1 MTQMADKLR
10 VGYIGLGV
18 MGKPM
23 ARNLRRAGFPI
34 TVHNRSRGAVEELA
48 AEGATAASSPAE
60 VAQASDV
67 VLTCLPGPADVEL
80 VYLGPSGVLE
90 GVGEGAILIDMSTID
105 PNTHRKVA
113 GLAAA
118 RGASY
123 LDAPVSGG
131 STGAQNATLTIMVG
145 GDVATLERARPVLEA
160 VGKQIYHLGPVGA
173 GAAAKLV
180 NNMLGAINLAGAIE
194 ALVLGQKAGLDPRQL
209 AEVINNSSG
218 ASRSFAA
225 SVPEILRRNFEPG
238 FTIDLQHKDVCL
250 ATDLGRLLG
259 VRLLAGSLAAQVL
272 QEARGAG
279 HGKKSVFAAV
289 LPLEQNAGIEIKE

>member
-1 MTQMADKLR
+1 MPDKLR

-23 ARNLRRAGFPI
+23 ARNLLHAGFPL
-34 TVHNRSRGAVEELA
+34 TVHNRSRGAVDELA
-48 AEGATAASSPAE
+48 AEGATPASSPAE

-67 VLTCLPGPADVEL
+67 VLSCLPGPADVET
-80 VYLGPSGVLE
+80 VYLGQSGVIE
-90 GVGEGAILIDMSTID
+90 GIGEGTIVIEMSTID
-105 PNTHRKVA
+105 PGTHRKVA

-131 STGAQNATLTIMVG
+131 STGAQKATLTIMVG
-145 GDVATLERARPVLEA
+145 GEKATLERARPVLDA

-173 GAAAKLV
+173 GATAKLV

-218 ASRSFAA
+218 ASRLFASA
-225 SVPEILRRNFEPG
+225 AEEILQRNFEPG
-238 FTIDLQHKDVCL
+238 FTIDLHHKDVCL

-279 HGKKSVFAAV
+279 YGKRSMFAAI
-289 LPLEQNAGIEIKE
+289 LPLEQNAGIEVKE